1 MHFRIFIFE
10 KSLFKAAEFFFHYD
24 RGMFHLQNRRKRSQ
38 LSIVIFSCGGLTDGF
53 SQVRP
58 PRDVVG
64 DFFPWLL
71 VQASR

>member
-1 MHFRIFIFE
+1 MSRDIIY
-10 KSLFKAAEFFFHYD
+10 LL
-24 RGMFHLQNRRKRSQ
+24 FHLLFIS
-38 LSIVIFSCGGLTDGF
+38 FGGLTDGL

-71 VQASR
+71 VQASRWLTLAASF

>member
-1 MHFRIFIFE
+1 MTIDIIHL
-10 KSLFKAAEFFFHYD
+10 LFHV
-24 RGMFHLQNRRKRSQ
+24 L
-38 LSIVIFSCGGLTDGF
+38 IISCGGLTDGF

-64 DFFPWLL
+64 DFFDWLL